1 MFGIA
6 GVVSSIKK
14 SPEDMNRLYR
24 GLISP
29 FLKDGLSVRQMYTTK
44 SCIISVIEPKLACV
58 RSSFFGQFDDGVSV
72 IVFGEIFDDRQP
84 DESVVEYVHRL
95 FIKDGISSFATLNG
109 SFCLFI
115 HNEAE
120 CESFLVADRFSSRP
134 VLYHI
139 GQEYTMFSPDQRSFV
154 YSERVSKKV
163 NLGAVAA
170 MLSSGHL
177 YHDDTY
183 MQDVRYLRGGSALHV
198 HPAEKQIIKY
208 WDYVIEPQPDEGMRV
223 YQSRLSPLLLQ
234 SVERRLKGESKP
246 VLFLSGGV
254 DSRTLLGACMEL
266 GFKVELCSYYSRRHR
281 ESDAYVVEK
290 IAKLSGMPLH
300 LIRYDL
306 PDIMACVHE
315 TTPFF
320 GGMRSSIYEYE
331 ALKKIQ
337 GSFSSILIGDEV
349 FGWYECAMA
358 SEEDMF
364 ANMFV
369 NRLSSNPWR
378 RLLSSSHYEDIR
390 THDEASFNKL
400 SSQTSLVNLLDRRG
414 YFGATELLS
423 RDIIPGR
430 CFLNYCIAKVRQP
443 WLDNDILDFMRL
455 LPTQYRIS
463 KALFQST
470 VSSMFPHLFSTPKA
484 TNAGSYLDT
493 SMYYPLILEKN
504 PNVVK
509 EACFQGRYSIDSIFA
524 PDALEH
530 YLRNPNRPLSIRIKE
545 QIRNS
550 GFPAFERV
558 SKLIY
563 DMVKQHSAIFARK
576 MCHSNRLLQWQ
587 ILERIAILR
596 FMVGSQLALEL
607 E

>member
-6 GVVSSIKK
+6 GVVSSVKK
-14 SPEDMNRLYR
+14 NPEDMNRLYR

-29 FLKDGLSVRQMYTTK
+29 FLKDVLSVRQMYTTK

-58 RSSFFGQFDDGVSV
+58 RSSFFGQFDDGISV
-72 IVFGEIFDDRQP
+72 IVFGEIFNDRQP
-84 DESVVEYVHRL
+84 DESLVEYVHRL
-95 FIKDGISSFATLNG
+95 FVKDGISSFAVLNG
-109 SFCLFI
+109 SFSLFI

-154 YSERVSKKV
+154 YSECVPRKV

-177 YHDDTY
+177 YNDDTY
-183 MQDVRYLRGGSALHV
+183 IQDVRYLQGGSALRV
-198 HPAEKQIIKY
+198 HPAGKQIIKY
-208 WDYVIEPQPDEGMRV
+208 WDYVIEPQPNEGIQA

-234 SVERRLKGESKP
+234 SVERRVKGESKP
-246 VLFLSGGV
+246 ALFLSGGV
-254 DSRTLLGACMEL
+254 DSRALLGACMEL
-266 GFKVELCSYYSRRHR
+266 GLKVELCSYYSRHHR
-281 ESDAYVVEK
+281 ESDAYVAEK

-300 LIRYDL
+300 LIRYDP
-306 PDIMACVHE
+306 PDIVACVHE

-337 GSFSSILIGDEV
+337 GSFSSILIADES
-349 FGWYECAMA
+349 FGWHDCALA

-364 ANMFV
+364 ACNYIY
-369 NRLSSNPWR
+369 RLSGNLWKK
-378 RLLSSSHYEDIR
+378 LLASMHYEDIR
-390 THDEASFNKL
+390 THNEASFDKL
-400 SSQTSLVNLLDRRG
+400 SSRTSLVNLHDRKD
-414 YFGATELLS
+414 YFYTTERLV
-423 RDIIPGR
+423 RNIIPGR
-430 CFLNYCIAKVRQP
+430 CFLNYCVGKVRQP
-443 WLDNDILDFMRL
+443 WLDNDILDFVRL
-455 LPTQYRIS
+455 LPTQYRRS

-470 VSSMFPHLFSTPKA
+470 VRTMFPHLFSIPKA
-484 TNAGSYLDT
+484 TNDGSYRNT

-504 PNVVK
+504 PDVIK
-509 EACFQGRYSIDSIFA
+509 ETCFQGTYSIDSIFA

-530 YLRNPNRPLSIRIKE
+530 YLRIPNRSLTNRIKE

-550 GFPAFERV
+550 DFVALGRV

-563 DMVKQHSAIFARK
+563 DTIKQHSAIFARK
-576 MCHSNRLLQWQ
+576 MDDSDTLPQWQ

-596 FMVGSQLALEL
+596 FIVGSQLALEP

>member
-6 GVVSSIKK
+6 GVVSGGKK
-14 SPEDMNRLYR
+14 NAEDMDGLHRRL
-24 GLISP
+24 LSP
-29 FLKDGLSVRQMYTTK
+29 LLKDGLPIRQLCTTE
-44 SCIISVIEPKLACV
+44 SCIISVIEPKPAYV
-58 RSSFFGQFDDGVSV
+58 RSSFFGQFDDGISV
-72 IVFGEIFDDRQP
+72 TVFGEIFNDRQP

-95 FIKDGISSFATLNG
+95 FIKDGISSFAALNG

-120 CESFLVADRFSSRP
+120 CESFLVADKFSSRP

-154 YSERVSKKV
+154 DSECVSRKV

-170 MLSSGHL
+170 MLGSGHL
-177 YHDDTY
+177 HHDDTY
-183 MQDVRYLRGGSALHV
+183 IQDVRYLQGSSALRV
-198 HPAEKQIIKY
+198 HPAGKEIIKY
-208 WDYVIEPQPDEGMRV
+208 WDYVIEPQPDEGMRA

-234 SVERRLKGESKP
+234 SVERRLKGQSNP
-246 VLFLSGGV
+246 ALFLSGGV
-254 DSRTLLGACMEL
+254 DSRALLGACMEL
-266 GFKVELCSYYSRRHR
+266 GLKVELCSYYSRNHSR
-281 ESDAYVVEK
+281 SDAYVAEK

-300 LIRYDL
+300 LIHYDP
-306 PDIMACVHE
+306 PDIVACVRA

-337 GSFSSILIGDEV
+337 GSFSSILVGDEV
-349 FGWYECAMA
+349 FGWYVCALA

-364 ANMFV
+364 ASMFV

-390 THDEASFNKL
+390 THDDVSFNKL
-400 SSQTSLVNLLDRRG
+400 SSRTSLVNLLDRRE
-414 YFGATELLS
+414 YFGTTERLV
-423 RDIIPGR
+423 RDITPGR

-470 VSSMFPHLFSTPKA
+470 VSTMFPHLFSIPMA
-484 TNAGSYLDT
+484 TNHGSYRDT

-504 PNVVK
+504 PEIVK

-524 PDALEH
+524 PAALEH
-530 YLRNPNRPLSIRIKE
+530 YLRLPNPSLTNRIKE
-545 QIRNS
+545 QIKHS
-550 GFPAFERV
+550 DFAVFEKV

-563 DMVKQHSAIFARK
+563 DMVKHRSATFAK
-576 MCHSNRLLQWQ
+576 KICHPDTLAQWQ